1 MVRQRFFS
9 RGTHVGY
16 NAGGIRVVSMTRG
29 SSNHDCSYCFRFERT
44 ESGGLFSAE
53 CTAEEGRRISVEN
66 CCIENE
72 DAEKLLR
79 VIDEQAL
86 IGSAL
91 RHRKSKRKFFA
102 EDEADYGFTLRF
114 SDGSAA
120 NSTAPANA
128 ELESLFYAFAVKYDR
143 GAN

>member
-1 MVRQRFFS
+1 M
-9 RGTHVGY
+9 
-16 NAGGIRVVSMTRG
+16 
-29 SSNHDCSYCFRFERT
+29 
-44 ESGGLFSAE
+44 FSAE